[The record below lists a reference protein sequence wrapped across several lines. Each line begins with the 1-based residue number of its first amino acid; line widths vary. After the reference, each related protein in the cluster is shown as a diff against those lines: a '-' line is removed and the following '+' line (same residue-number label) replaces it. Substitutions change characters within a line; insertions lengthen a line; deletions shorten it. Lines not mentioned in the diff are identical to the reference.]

1 VRAVVIDDSLT
12 IRLAL
17 ARHLTAFGFTV
28 EKADGGVSGLE
39 LLDQDPVPDL
49 VLLDWN
55 MPDMAGFDVL
65 QALRKDPRLKPAKIM
80 MVTSETDI
88 HLMQAAINAG
98 ANEYLMKPFNA
109 QSLGLKLELLGLLT
123 SSEG

>member
-1 VRAVVIDDSLT
+1 MRAVVIDDSLT

-17 ARHLTAFGFTV
+17 TRHLSGFGFTV

-65 QALRKDPRLKPAKIM
+65 QALRKDPRLKATKVM

-98 ANEYLMKPFNA
+98 ANEYLMKPFNQQNLA
-109 QSLGLKLELLGLLT
+109 MKLELMGLLKPA
-123 SSEG
+123 EG

>member
-1 VRAVVIDDSLT
+1 MRAIVIDDSLT

-17 ARHLTAFGFTV
+17 SKHLAGFGFTV

-55 MPDMAGFDVL
+55 MPDMSGFDVL
-65 QALRKDPRLKPAKIM
+65 QALRKDPRLKPTKVM
-80 MVTSETDI
+80 MVTSETDV
-88 HLMQAAINAG
+88 HLMEAAIGAG
-98 ANEYLMKPFNA
+98 ANEYLMKPFNP
-109 QSLGLKLELLGLLT
+109 QSLGAKLELLGL
-123 SSEG
+123 SAPSEG